1 MSTIDRNNLIAALRR
16 EGLTAPAIA
25 RKIGMSV
32 SGVRYVL
39 WAQQEVSTDLPIPEG
54 ISLRAA
60 RGLWLGIGRWPVPE
74 EAAEIARAR
83 PDLIR
88 TGMRR
93 QDIEEVDAWL
103 DSLGV
108 AVALP
113 APVLGNAFRR
123 PTR

>member
-1 MSTIDRNNLIAALRR
+1 MNTVDRNNHIATLRR
-16 EGLTAPAIA
+16 EGLTPPAIA

-39 WAQQEVSTDLPIPEG
+39 WAHEEVSTDLPIPEG

-60 RGLWLGIGRWPVPE
+60 RGLWLWVGRWPVPE

-103 DSLGV
+103 TSLGITQ
-108 AVALP
+108 P
-113 APVLGNAFRR
+113 APVKR
-123 PTR
+123 